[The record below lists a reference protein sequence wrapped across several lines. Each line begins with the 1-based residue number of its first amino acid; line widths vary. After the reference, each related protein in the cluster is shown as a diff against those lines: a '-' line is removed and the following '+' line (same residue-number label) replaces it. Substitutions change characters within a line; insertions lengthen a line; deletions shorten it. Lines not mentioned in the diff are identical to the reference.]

1 MLLVKDVRI
10 VEVVPTSVRLLI
22 HVRLSK
28 ELIVPALDMRIVME
42 YVYADSRLHSG
53 MVDFAKHAS
62 LLVTSILLYFN
73 A

>member
-22 HVRLSK
+22 HVRLYK

-42 YVYADSRLHSG
+42 YVYADSRLHFG
-53 MVDFAKHAS
+53 MVDFVKHAS